1 MLETWRV
8 ENTRLH
14 DRLAEQ
20 RDEMCYLEEEL
31 ANCRKENKGLLE
43 KVAFAEETATRQF
56 NQHTSE
62 LGASELRVAR
72 LKEENK
78 ELKATVAKL
87 QKNIIDMVATASYSF
102 QVFLYVLL
110 SGVSCTLVT
119 FAFLYVSP
127 EGI

>member
-1 MLETWRV
+1 M

-14 DRLAEQ
+14 DRLADQ
-20 RDEMCYLEEEL
+20 RDEMCDLEEQL
-31 ANCRKENKGLLE
+31 ADSHKENKGLLA

-56 NQHTSE
+56 NEHMAE
-62 LGASELRVAR
+62 LETSELRVAR
-72 LKEENK
+72 LKDENGQ
-78 ELKATVAKL
+78 LKAMVAKL
-87 QKNIIDMVATASYSF
+87 QKDIVNMVATTSYSF

-127 EGI
+127 EGL